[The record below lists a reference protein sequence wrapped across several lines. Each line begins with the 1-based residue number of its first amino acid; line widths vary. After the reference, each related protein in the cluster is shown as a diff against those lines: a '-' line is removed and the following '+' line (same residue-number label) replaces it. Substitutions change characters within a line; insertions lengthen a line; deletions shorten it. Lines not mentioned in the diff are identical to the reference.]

1 MSMSSLF
8 VVTNALRLN
17 LFNIYDSSRDKM
29 TKENISIN
37 AIEYGASNDAALEYE
52 GGSTMTKTVNI
63 EGMMC
68 AHCEAN
74 VKKALEALDGIESAV
89 VSHEAGTAVIELS
102 KEVDDDLIKQT
113 IEDKDYKFISIG

>member
-1 MSMSSLF
+1 
-8 VVTNALRLN
+8 
-17 LFNIYDSSRDKM
+17 M

-37 AIEYGASNDAALEYE
+37 AIEYGASNDVALEYE

-102 KEVDDDLIKQT
+102 KEVDDNLIKQT

>member
-17 LFNIYDSSRDKM
+17 LFNVYDTSRDKM
-29 TKENISIN
+29 GGEIINITEHSEEN
-37 AIEYGASNDAALEYE
+37 E
-52 GGSTMTKTVNI
+52 GGNTMTKTVNI

-113 IEDKDYKFISIG
+113 IENKDYKFISIG

>member
-1 MSMSSLF
+1 
-8 VVTNALRLN
+8 
-17 LFNIYDSSRDKM
+17 
-29 TKENISIN
+29 
-37 AIEYGASNDAALEYE
+37 
-52 GGSTMTKTVNI
+52 MTKTVNI

-89 VSHEAGTAVIELS
+89 VSHESGTAVIELS
-102 KEVDDDLIKQT
+102 KDVDDDLIKQA